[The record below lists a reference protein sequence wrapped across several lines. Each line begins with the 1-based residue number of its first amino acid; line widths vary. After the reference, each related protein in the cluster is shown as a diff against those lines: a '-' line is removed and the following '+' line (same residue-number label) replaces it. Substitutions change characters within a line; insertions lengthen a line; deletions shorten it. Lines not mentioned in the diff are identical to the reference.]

1 MITNLIRIILFVIIV
16 IGFIC
21 FYDFD
26 FLVKESMMVEEMEN
40 KTSSISKLPTE
51 KDSNSAERLK
61 KWIEEQEDISPRS
74 TKIVDL

>member
-1 MITNLIRIILFVIIV
+1 
-16 IGFIC
+16 
-21 FYDFD
+21 
-26 FLVKESMMVEEMEN
+26 MMVEEMEN